1 MVTSSSATQGKTHWA
16 IAIGIGQYP
25 LLPPLPEAETRVVTV
40 AQAWQS
46 QTSGSAG
53 TQYRTVIL
61 SDRSLPLLDRPT
73 YPNRENL
80 EYWLDFAATE
90 LVNPGD
96 TLWCFFSGYGVSHRD
111 RDYLLPIE
119 ASLDRTATAG
129 IPLRRVCEYLKL
141 ASDRVGPAGQVLLVL
156 DLSRPPTENLAPVG
170 GEIPLLAQ
178 EMGLSILLAEPGAG
192 RQSSGLLAPALA
204 AALGQSQG
212 MNLYALS
219 RFLRE
224 TTRALAQE
232 QGQVAPQVQVFA
244 HPHERL
250 YETVVGRMVPEPPLP
265 IESFVVFPA
274 SAPALAV
281 EPPIAPLGN
290 GLPSDPP
297 LDPQPDYPA
306 SQSNS
311 QPNLQPNSQPDQPPE
326 LGVFGSDQVQSP
338 ALDDEA
344 LDRFASAANLPDAW
358 ATEPSAFEALFA
370 NDWVPTAEAQ
380 PGLATP
386 NPFTSAVGDRPAESA
401 NLRPP
406 SAIAPVLPIETTH
419 PNSSP
424 SSPPPNALPPEPIPE
439 SQRDLALVGPL
450 TAGLSASDLAFARQ
464 LVTWLGILG
473 IVLLATVVARNYAAL
488 FGASITAPTPSPAAP
503 FGVNIP
509 PATPLPAPANGASPP
524 TGSRTL
530 PPTDASPLASP
541 QPTPV
546 AQSGLPSPKPSPPV
560 SPNPNPSPSPA
571 PPAASPAGVNQLNL
585 ARIPIGTN
593 QASEFG
599 KAILRAREIKPGD
612 PGYGQ
617 AQQAIDRWSR
627 VILDLAKGR
636 ALNGDFGGAIAA
648 AKIVAPDRGEV
659 YQEARSSIAQW
670 QTLQQQQANNRAIL
684 QKAAG
689 QIQLN
694 QASSYNRAIDL
705 ARSVPVNQPG
715 YPAARD
721 QINLW
726 SQEILK
732 IAQGRANANQLPAA
746 IQTASLVPPNTA
758 AHTSAQQA
766 IAQWKKSAP
775 AR

>member
-25 LLPPLPEAETRVVTV
+25 LLPPLAEAETNVVTV

-119 ASLDRTATAG
+119 ASLDRAATAG

-141 ASDRVGPAGQVLLVL
+141 ASDRVGPGGQVLLVL
-156 DLSRPPTENLAPVG
+156 DLSRPPADNLAPVG

-232 QGQVAPQVQVFA
+232 QGRVAPQVQVFA

-250 YETVVGRMVPEPPLP
+250 YETVVGRMMPEPPRP

-290 GLPSDPP
+290 GSPSDLP
-297 LDPQPDYPA
+297 LESQADYPV
-306 SQSNS
+306 N
-311 QPNLQPNSQPDQPPE
+311 QPNSQPNSQPNPQPDPSPE

-370 NDWVPTAEAQ
+370 NDWVPTEEAQ
-380 PGLATP
+380 SGAAAS
-386 NPFTSAVGDRPAESA
+386 NPFTPALPNGDRPAESV

-406 SAIAPVLPIETTH
+406 SAIAPVSPIAPMN
-419 PNSSP
+419 PNGSQPP
-424 SSPPPNALPPEPIPE
+424 SAPPPEPIPE
-439 SQRDLALVGPL
+439 SQRDLALIGPL

-464 LVTWLGILG
+464 LVTWLGVFG
-473 IVLLATVVARNYAAL
+473 IVLLAAVVARNYAAL
-488 FGASITAPTPSPAAP
+488 FGANITASTPSPIASPA
-503 FGVNIP
+503 

-530 PPTDASPLASP
+530 PPPEPSPLASP
-541 QPTPV
+541 QPAPV
-546 AQSGLPSPKPSPPV
+546 AQSGLPSPKPSPQV
-560 SPNPNPSPSPA
+560 SPNPSPT
-571 PPAASPAGVNQLNL
+571 PPAASPAGVSQLSL

-599 KAILRAREIKPGD
+599 KAILQARQIKPGD

-670 QTLQQQQANNRAIL
+670 QTLQQQQANNRATL
-684 QKAAG
+684 QKAAS

-732 IAQGRANANQLPAA
+732 IAQGRANANQLAAA

-758 AHTSAQQA
+758 AYASAQQA
-766 IAQWKKSAP
+766 IAQWKKRAL